1 MNLRTTVVWTV
12 AFVACDAL
20 SLLVH
25 GVAGTWLPV
34 VVLALAVVISR
45 VSGRLYLTSTMHAA
59 EGPSA
64 TTG

>member
-1 MNLRTTVVWTV
+1 
-12 AFVACDAL
+12 
-20 SLLVH
+20 VH
-25 GVAGTWLPV
+25 GTAGIWLPV

-45 VSGRLYLTSTMHAA
+45 VSGRLYLTSTMYAA

>member
-20 SLLVH
+20 SVLVH
-25 GVAGTWLPV
+25 GTAGIWLPV
-34 VVLALAVVISR
+34 GVLALAVVISR
-45 VSGRLYLTSTMHAA
+45 VSGRLYLTSTMYAA